1 MSTTKRK
8 EVLKKFL
15 RNQNKQLVEFKVEH
29 TFVRKA
35 WGYEVWFANND
46 LYCGKLL
53 HLNRKARS
61 SEGRMHYHKIKDETF
76 YVIKGTLVLDFIKDD
91 RLITVHLRKG
101 DSVRLDP
108 NTPHRFS
115 AGFFSCDFIEASTH
129 HEDSDSYYLPETAEW
144 FDRMKGKTNL

>member
-1 MSTTKRK
+1 MNIKK
-8 EVLKKFL
+8 KKDVLNEFL
-15 RNQNKQLVEFKVEH
+15 LDMNGSDFKYPMQHNYVEKS
-29 TFVRKA
+29 
-35 WGYEVWFANND
+35 WGYEVWFVNNH

-53 HLNRKARS
+53 HVNRKSRS
-61 SEGRMHYHKIKDETF
+61 SNGRMHYHMIKDETF
-76 YVIKGTLVLDFIKDD
+76 YVIKGVLTLDIILLDK
-91 RLITVHLRKG
+91 LITLKLRKG